1 MAADPFLPPSTR
13 SSSCSFDLLRK
24 KKGFSMEKSILV
36 SRLTRE
42 KVERKAITQEIE
54 HYFFPLS
61 LPFFLVLRSH
71 SERITCRRFFFCEWT
86 QWLVIPSSLFM
97 HAYPSPP
104 LPLWHSCLVT
114 FSPQFGEIIQQ
125 VEREWMS
132 MGIGGGEDGAIHSNV
147 GNGHGRKRKMDVVF
161 LST

>member
-1 MAADPFLPPSTR
+1 MQTRSERERVSARVVYSSGERYRKIFACSDPVLSGRRAGGGGGTVMVKKWNFAYGSRPLFAALD

-71 SERITCRRFFFCEWT
+71 SERITCRRFFF
-86 QWLVIPSSLFM
+86 L
-97 HAYPSPP
+97 
-104 LPLWHSCLVT
+104 
-114 FSPQFGEIIQQ
+114 
-125 VEREWMS
+125 
-132 MGIGGGEDGAIHSNV
+132 
-147 GNGHGRKRKMDVVF
+147 
-161 LST
+161 